1 MPTRLQ
7 HTHRHYAKKEEVKI
21 AYRGER
27 ACNAMRKFIY
37 RGGRMVYVAQGKR
50 LPHLFLRKK
59 TKKEEKKRA
68 ENIWE
73 SKSGSV
79 VGRPPLTVRLGGN
92 REAVGGRKGI

>member
-1 MPTRLQ
+1 
-7 HTHRHYAKKEEVKI
+7 
-21 AYRGER
+21 
-27 ACNAMRKFIY
+27 MRKFIY

-73 SKSGSV
+73 SKSEGG
-79 VGRPPLTVRLGGN
+79 VGPH
-92 REAVGGRKGI
+92 